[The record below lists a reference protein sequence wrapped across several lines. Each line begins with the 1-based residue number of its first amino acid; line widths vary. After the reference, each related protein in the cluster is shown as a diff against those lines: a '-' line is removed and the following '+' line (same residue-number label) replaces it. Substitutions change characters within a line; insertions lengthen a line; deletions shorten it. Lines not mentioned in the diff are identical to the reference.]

1 MNNTRVRLAAI
12 TLIAAASAVSLAGC
26 GSSTSAQDDGVVHW
40 LTAHNANDPTIAA
53 VRQIADEYSEENPE
67 FRLEIENVADRPSY
81 DQKLRLLASSNE
93 LPDMFDADPEPF
105 FKQIA
110 DSGAVADIAALYE
123 ELGVADEFFPI
134 SLEYPKWDDG
144 SLDLIT
150 FNANVEYFWYNK
162 DLFAQAGV
170 TPPETLDDFP
180 ETCVALRDAGTTPIA
195 VNGKDLWPFYR
206 YLAMP
211 AFRATGNEFIDALKT
226 GDESMG
232 GEVGTASAEF
242 LQSLSGCFQ
251 DGFSTTDYT
260 SAVNLFTSGDAAMY
274 YMGTWELPTFLTDDG
289 DLQSQYSYFTMPG
302 SGGADATAP
311 TDYFAN
317 SGIGTAILKESL
329 TPELKDFLAY
339 FFERFADVAF
349 HEHGVIPSMKPTLDE
364 NTPEVYQRILSDIEN
379 VQTFAKVWDVQ
390 LDPNTNAVLG
400 RESTNLLIGQQTVPG
415 FASAVDESIQQN
427 SKRQ

>member
-1 MNNTRVRLAAI
+1 MKITRVRPAAFALAI
-12 TLIAAASAVSLAGC
+12 VASVASLAGC
-26 GSSTSAQDDGVVHW
+26 GSSSPADADGTVHW
-40 LTAHNANDPTIAA
+40 LTAHNANDQTIAA
-53 VRQIADEYSEENPE
+53 VQQIADDYSKEHPE
-67 FRLEIENVADRPSY
+67 FKLEIEHVADRPSY

-105 FKQIA
+105 FKKIA
-110 DSGAVADIAALYE
+110 DSGAVADIAALYD
-123 ELGVADEFFPI
+123 ELGVSDKFFPV

-162 DLFAQAGV
+162 DLFAAAGV

-180 ETCVALRDAGTTPIA
+180 AACAALKETGVAPIS
-195 VNGKDLWPFYR
+195 VNGKDLWPFFR

-211 AFRATGNEFIDALKT
+211 AFRATGNDFIDALKT
-226 GDESMG
+226 GDESMSG
-232 GEVGTASAEF
+232 DVGTASAEF

-251 DGFSTTDYT
+251 EGFSTTDYT
-260 SAVNLFTSGDAAMY
+260 SAVNLFTSGKAAMF
-274 YMGTWELPTFLTDDG
+274 YMGTWELPTFLTDSG
-289 DLQSQYSYFTMPG
+289 ELQPQYSYFTMPV
-302 SGGADATAP
+302 SGGQDATAP

-329 TPELKDFLAY
+329 TPELKGFLAY
-339 FFERFADVAF
+339 FFDRFADVAF
-349 HEHGVIPSMKPTLDE
+349 HEHDVIPSMKLTLDE
-364 NTPEVYQRILSDIEN
+364 DTPEVYRSILSDIEN

-400 RESTNLLIGQQTVPG
+400 RESTNLLIGQKTVPE
-415 FASAVDESIQQN
+415 FAATVDESIQQN
-427 SKRQ
+427 AQRQ